1 MTASTVQ
8 RGDLFFLLHDGEVQ
22 FSGYGLVVSDGC
34 PQHLVGLLMVDRP
47 KPVSVQ
53 WLKDLEDRFGAVEL
67 HPMTRTGERGVMCQM
82 WISETSLPHVRQLEG
97 VFTWPLKQAL
107 SILLARP
114 PAPQLDV
121 SWDSSRRFWV
131 SAFHVPHLKT
141 ALPNG
146 NGQARVPR
154 FTLGQVVAT
163 PGALEALDA
172 SGQIPQEFLHRHIVG
187 DWGDLD
193 EHDLQANERAV
204 HGGDRI
210 FSAYHTKAGT
220 KVWVIT
226 EYDRSVTTLLLPS
239 EY

>member
-1 MTASTVQ
+1 MTARVAR
-8 RGDLFFLLHDGEVQ
+8 RGDLLFLLHDGEAQ

-34 PQHLVGLLMVDRP
+34 PHHLVGLLMVDRP
-47 KPVSVQ
+47 KPASSA
-53 WLKDLEDRFGAVEL
+53 WLRQLEEKYGRVDLY
-67 HPMTRTGERGVMCQM
+67 PMTPTGERGLACHLFVDDSSLVYARPIPGALTQM
-82 WISETSLPHVRQLEG
+82 LQI
-97 VFTWPLKQAL
+97 AL
-107 SILLARP
+107 LTLLVEP

-121 SWDSSRRFWV
+121 SWDDSRRLWV
-131 SAFHVPHLKT
+131 STFHVPHWNT
-141 ALPNG
+141 TLPHENG
-146 NGQARVPR
+146 KARVPR

-163 PGALEALDA
+163 PGALEALEEA
-172 SGQIPQEFLHRHIVG
+172 GQLPQEFLHRHVVG

-193 EHDLQANERAV
+193 AHDRQANERAV